1 MQFLGS
7 VRLDG
12 SKRITVIKEV
22 AEILEL
28 GPQDHVKFYLDH
40 GEIVMRKVLP
50 DEGKTEFTNSEFWEW
65 ARKREIE
72 ISMMS
77 PEEAE
82 LAKAELDDRTDAM
95 KDIGSQM
102 RKFGNN
108 RGPF

>member
-28 GPQDHVKFYLDH
+28 GPQDYIKFYLDN
-40 GEIVMRKVLP
+40 GEIVMRRVLP

-65 ARKREIE
+65 ARKRGIE
-72 ISMMS
+72 ISMMDS
-77 PEEAE
+77 EEAE
-82 LAKAELDDRTDAM
+82 IAKVELDDKMEAM
-95 KDIGSQM
+95 KDIEDEMGKLDRKM
-102 RKFGNN
+102 RI
-108 RGPF
+108 